1 LRTWELSN
9 LSIPRGSLSNEERHE
24 IESHVT
30 HTFQFLSTIPW
41 TRELQQIPRIAG
53 AHHEKLDGSGYPA
66 GIDIQQIPLESRMMT
81 ISDIFDA
88 LTAKDRP
95 YKRAIPPER
104 ALEILSAEV
113 KEGKLDPDL
122 FRIFVDGR
130 VFDVALR
137 QPGR

>member
-1 LRTWELSN
+1 MWGIN
-9 LSIPRGSLSNEERHE
+9 
-24 IESHVT
+24 SHVQ
-30 HTFQFLSTIPW
+30 HTYEFLQKIPW
-41 TRELQQIPRIAG
+41 TGEFRRIPEIAW
-53 AHHEKLDGSGYPA
+53 AHHEKLDRSGYPA
-66 GIDIQQIPLESRMMT
+66 GIDIQRIPLESKMMT

-122 FRIFVDGR
+122 FRVFVDGR
-130 VFDVALR
+130 VFDVVQR
-137 QPGR
+137 RPPGGAVI